1 MNGYYEGF
9 KILFGR
15 YGDNNTCSLN
25 GVESAE
31 GKM

>member
-15 YGDNNTCSLN
+15 YGDNNSLN
-25 GVESAE
+25 GVVSAD